1 MAEPPFVE
9 NPAAP
14 WITAVIATR
23 HRAAFVA
30 QCVESIL
37 RNQYPC
43 FDLQVVDQS
52 TDNTTENALAGLR
65 EDARLHYLHR
75 PAAGLSAG
83 RNLGIAQ
90 ARGELIACTD
100 DDCEAPPDWLA
111 GMVSVLTREPRAT
124 AVFGNVRPIAHDRAA
139 GFIPGYLRAQP
150 VLARNLR
157 QYYLAD
163 GMSGCMGLRRSMW
176 ETLGGFDEML
186 GSGARF
192 RAAEDMDFAIRTLLA
207 GSWVAATPEVEVMH
221 LGFRSWDDGRKL
233 IQGYLFG
240 IGAMIAKHLKCG
252 NWRILHYMARLAWR
266 WAFTGPAIDLGQ
278 TPPRWLRLRAWLQG
292 AYSGFAQPVDR
303 HRCLFRPY

>member
-1 MAEPPFVE
+1 MAEPRFVE

-14 WITAVIATR
+14 WITVVISTR
-23 HRAAFVA
+23 NRAAFVVR
-30 QCVESIL
+30 CVASIL
-37 RNQYPC
+37 RNPYPN

-52 TDNTTENALAGLR
+52 SDNTTEYALTGLR
-65 EDARLHYLHR
+65 EDPRLHYLHS
-75 PAAGLSAG
+75 PLEGLSAG

-100 DDCEAPPDWLA
+100 DDCETPPDWLD
-111 GMVSVLTREPRAT
+111 GMVSALAREPRAT
-124 AVFGNVRPIAHDRAA
+124 AVYGNVRPIAHDRAA
-139 GFIPGYLRAQP
+139 GFIPGYLREKP

-176 ETLGGFDEML
+176 EKLGGFDVML
-186 GSGARF
+186 GAGARF
-192 RAAEDMDFAIRTLLA
+192 RAAEDMDFAIRTLLS
-207 GSWVAATPEVEVMH
+207 GFWVAATPEVEVMH
-221 LGFRSWDDGRKL
+221 HGFRSWDEGRTL

-252 NWRILHYMARLAWR
+252 NWSILHYLAHLAWR

-278 TPPRWLRLRAWLQG
+278 TPPRWLRLRAWLLG
-292 AYSGFAQPVDR
+292 AAAGIAQPVDR
-303 HRCLFRPY
+303 HRSLFRP